1 MMQTSLPVSGQL
13 HTILQE
19 LAMILLDFVGAS
31 LTSRFSVLTIKVDTI
46 MLKRPPT
53 HAWIAETVFSVVP
66 LLKK

>member
-19 LAMILLDFVGAS
+19 LVMFLLDFVGAS
-31 LTSRFSVLTIKVDTI
+31 LTSRLSVLTNKVDT
-46 MLKRPPT
+46 MLKRPPA